1 MCVAERPVTPC
12 VPLWQ
17 LAQAVVSLK
26 VAWSTLAP
34 AHVDADLWQL
44 SQLPVT
50 LACTGVEGLPPA
62 PSCVPLWHAAVDIG
76 EREPLGRSP
85 LGERWIV
92 PILGGPF
99 WGAPGHEALCGVVRP
114 GGADRQLQL
123 AEGHRRL
130 HALYELQVDD
140 GTVLTVLNQ
149 VTIDETRSGERYAIG
164 HLEVTAPAGPHEWLN
179 HRKIV
184 GTLQV
189 LRPERSA
196 VLIRTF
202 VVEG

>member
-1 MCVAERPVTPC
+1 MGLRTPARGGTIGAPDAPLPWRSRPAMPT
-12 VPLWQ
+12 
-17 LAQAVVSLK
+17 
-26 VAWSTLAP
+26 T
-34 AHVDADLWQL
+34 DADRSLVQAL
-44 SQLPVT
+44 VARQPLPQ
-50 LACTGVEGLPPA
+50 PR
-62 PSCVPLWHAAVDIG
+62 CVPLWHAAVDIG

-92 PILGGPF
+92 PILGGHF